1 MEVVIMNQNV
11 RSFIQN
17 YLDPNKEIIKR
28 RASLFNLTF
37 PQGIIPSFIYKRFE
51 DIKLLSLLGL
61 DSTVMKLIPNFVE
74 EILINLLVS
83 EKTSNKDEF
92 YKNQRKFEGMRAKDI
107 YDELKGL
114 GVLTQED
121 IDICDEYLGRSNIRN
136 KEIHN
141 KEVKI
146 FESLGGID
154 LIDPDTGERKRA
166 EQAVVDLI
174 KSSPELLRS
183 LNHNDRVSRVQIEVI
198 RLFAFIVNNS
208 PSLSKLNNLPDK
220 DMEAFLASQPKSTKI
235 LMQLL
240 NKEPYSKVEKAIKE
254 NLEIN
259 SYQRAG
265 NDSFELEYKSEI
277 SATEASIYFLPVTN
291 GQFKMKPVE

>member
-1 MEVVIMNQNV
+1 MNQNV

-17 YLDPNKEIIKR
+17 YLDPNKEIIKS

-37 PQGIIPSFIYKRFE
+37 PQGSIPNFIYKRFE
-51 DIKLLSLLGL
+51 DIKLLSLLGS

-83 EKTSNKDEF
+83 EKTSNKDEY
-92 YKNQRKFEGMRAKDI
+92 YKNQRKIEGMKAKEI
-107 YDELKGL
+107 YEQLKSFGI
-114 GVLTQED
+114 LTKED
-121 IDICDEYLGRSNIRN
+121 MDFCDEYLGKSNIRN

-146 FESLGGID
+146 FEGLGGID
-154 LIDPDTGERKRA
+154 LIDPDTGERRSA
-166 EQAVVDLI
+166 EQGVVDLI

-198 RLFAFIVNNS
+198 RLFAFIMNNS
-208 PSLSKLNNLPDK
+208 LLLSKLNNLPDK
-220 DMEAFLASQPKSTKI
+220 DMEVFLASQPKSTKI

-240 NKEPYSKVEKAIKE
+240 NMKPYSKVEKAIKD
-254 NLEIN
+254 NQEIN
-259 SYQRAG
+259 SYKRVG

-277 SATEASIYFLPVTN
+277 SAAEASFYFLPVTN
-291 GQFKMKPVE
+291 GEFEMKPVV